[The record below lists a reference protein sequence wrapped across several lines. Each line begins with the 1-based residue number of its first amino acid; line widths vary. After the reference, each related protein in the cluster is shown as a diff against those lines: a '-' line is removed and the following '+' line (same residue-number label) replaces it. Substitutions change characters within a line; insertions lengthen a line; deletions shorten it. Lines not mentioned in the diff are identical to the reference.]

1 MRIVR
6 ALSPLFLV
14 TLSTFQSN
22 RFVDAL
28 AEPKEKTPISEETPS
43 QKSKLWSRE
52 EIQNTES
59 IRKLKQFVPD
69 NFATGPTEFKALF
82 EAGIPHQV
90 NFIGNSFTFVQHKTV
105 SFYCRLDMDL

>member
-1 MRIVR
+1 MKFVR

-28 AEPKEKTPISEETPS
+28 AESKKEKPPLSEENPS
-43 QKSKLWSRE
+43 AKSKIWSKE

-59 IRKLKQFVPD
+59 IKKLKQFIPD
-69 NFATGPTEFKALF
+69 NFETGPVEFKALF

-90 NFIGNSFTFVQHKTV
+90 TYTGHSSV
-105 SFYCRLDMDL
+105 